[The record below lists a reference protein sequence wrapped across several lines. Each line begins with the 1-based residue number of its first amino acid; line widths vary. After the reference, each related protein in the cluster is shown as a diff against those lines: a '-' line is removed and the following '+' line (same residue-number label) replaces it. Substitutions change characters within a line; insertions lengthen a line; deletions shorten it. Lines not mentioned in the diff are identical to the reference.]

1 MRFMATNKFVV
12 ITAMQFEQRASNV
25 ACRQAEPKN
34 ITPRRLIVSINFLS
48 EQPPSSLK
56 VARPYAQK
64 QCSDCFCV
72 GRLRLNMCQ
81 VIS

>member
-1 MRFMATNKFVV
+1 MKHLP
-12 ITAMQFEQRASNV
+12 QFRKIIGLMFYLLINV
-25 ACRQAEPKN
+25 TRRQAEPKF

-48 EQPPSSLK
+48 EQPPSRLK